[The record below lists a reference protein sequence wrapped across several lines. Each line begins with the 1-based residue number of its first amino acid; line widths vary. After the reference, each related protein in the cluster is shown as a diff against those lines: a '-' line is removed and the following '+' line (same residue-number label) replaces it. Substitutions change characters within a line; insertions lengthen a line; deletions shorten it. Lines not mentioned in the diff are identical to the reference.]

1 MSEPRT
7 EVSVGRRLMD
17 TLQRPFR
24 SIVSLRTK
32 LALIIVA
39 AIFAAA
45 GFQMFGYYLNVP
57 YFVRPFIMAAA
68 AFVVVRVLS
77 KGTITPLVRMEAA
90 AAQLVAGDR
99 DTPIEIAPSHTLGAD
114 EIGRLAVTFER
125 MRSELLTLDRQRR
138 ELMANVSHELR
149 TPLAAVQAH
158 MENMVDGVTEPS
170 EATMRLMLTQ
180 LERLSVLVSDLM
192 DLAQLEAGVRT
203 LARRRIDLIEVVSA
217 ARDEFAITHPG
228 GQLVVDA
235 PESLFVYGDPDRLH
249 QVLVNLLNNAARHSP
264 KDVPVTLRISD
275 GRVRDGAGDGGVPPR
290 RSEAAGHVVV
300 DVIDHGPGIPV
311 DQRQH
316 VFQRFYRADAAR
328 STDDGGVGLGLAI
341 VNEIISLHGGTILAT
356 DQDGRGCL
364 MRIDLPGSSGVGD
377 DTQPKLKIR

>member
-192 DLAQLEAGVRT
+192 
-203 LARRRIDLIEVVSA
+203 
-217 ARDEFAITHPG
+217 ITHPG

-249 QVLVNLLNNAARHSP
+249 QVFVNLLNNAARHSP

-275 GRVRDGAGDGGVPPR
+275 GRVRDGSGDGGVPPR